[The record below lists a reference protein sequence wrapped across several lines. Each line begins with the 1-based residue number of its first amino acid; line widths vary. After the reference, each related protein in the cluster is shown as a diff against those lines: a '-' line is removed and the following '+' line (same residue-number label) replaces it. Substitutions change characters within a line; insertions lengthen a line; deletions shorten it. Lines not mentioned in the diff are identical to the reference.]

1 MRLKATRNFTPPRL
15 INNFSYLWSAGAT
28 YSVQCFCNGVRIGAA
43 GKQGSSVGGMRV
55 VLSLVIASV
64 LAAVAHECEQFS
76 NDGGDYYEAIS
87 DCGACAA
94 NPRCGFCLSTL
105 QCTER
110 GSNEPLSGLPCNYW
124 LTAATECPEIPQCE
138 QLSSCGVCVDME
150 GCAWCASEQRCLTV
164 SEIFLSECEGSIFD
178 PPCPSNPV

>member
-1 MRLKATRNFTPPRL
+1 MVPGYLRSARNKCLCDGLP
-15 INNFSYLWSAGAT
+15 
-28 YSVQCFCNGVRIGAA
+28 IGAV
-43 GKQGSSVGGMRV
+43 GKRGSSGGMR
-55 VLSLVIASV
+55 VLSLVIALV
-64 LAAVAHECEQFS
+64 LEAAAHECERFS

-94 NPRCGFCLSTL
+94 NPSCGFCLSTL
-105 QCTER
+105 QCMER
-110 GSNEPLSGLPCNYW
+110 GSNGPLSGLPCNYW
-124 LTAATECPEIPQCE
+124 LTAAAECPEIPQCE